1 MKKYLDMI
9 IIIVFS
15 IILVFGYPL
24 MLYLGI
30 IDLNVFVYK
39 LMVQVIYPT
48 LFLGSSL
55 YYNIT
60 NKKIKLTLPII
71 LIIIFGLNILIFY
84 NSSAWL
90 YMFVNIC
97 CYILGILIS
106 NLIKRK

>member
-1 MKKYLDMI
+1 MKKYLDVI
-9 IIIVFS
+9 IISIFS
-15 IILVFGYPL
+15 TILIFGYPL
-24 MLYLGI
+24 LLFTGI
-30 IDLNVFVYK
+30 INLNVFVYK

-71 LIIIFGLNILIFY
+71 LIIIFGINILLFY
-84 NSSAWL
+84 NITAWI

-106 NLIKRK
+106 NLINRK